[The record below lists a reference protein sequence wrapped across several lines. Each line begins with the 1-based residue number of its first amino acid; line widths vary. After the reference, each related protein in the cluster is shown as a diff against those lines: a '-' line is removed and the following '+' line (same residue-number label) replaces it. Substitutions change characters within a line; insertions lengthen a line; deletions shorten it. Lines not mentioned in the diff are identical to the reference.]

1 METLITV
8 VLAKDGDRLHLQY
21 QNGDPTQPIAAIT
34 IEQLIQ
40 VLANMREK
48 MAPPVRE
55 SDPQFGDRV
64 DAKLDPRWVLQTEA
78 FVGGAAL
85 HIRDPGLGWQ
95 AYALPLQSLRDLQSA
110 ATAILAQAET
120 AHTSQPPQ
128 N

>member
-8 VLAKDGDRLHLQY
+8 VLVKDGDRLHLQY
-21 QNGDPTQPIAAIT
+21 QNGDLTQPISAIT

-40 VLANMREK
+40 VLANMREQ
-48 MAPPVRE
+48 MQPPVRE

-64 DAKLDPRWVLQTEA
+64 DAKLNPRWVLQTET

-85 HIRDPGLGWQ
+85 HVRDPGLGWL

-110 ATAILAQAET
+110 VTAILAQAEA
-120 AHTSQPPQ
+120 AHTSQQSQ